1 MPTYYETIK
10 PHKDELKVVVMHIV
24 DDQTLR
30 QNYVILVNYRMDY
43 GLVTENLRHFGTTS
57 HKKLRKKVGG
67 FKRVL
72 GRRHLKLV
80 RTDNSLGYTRLIYEL
95 V

>member
-1 MPTYYETIK
+1 MATYYEAIK
-10 PHKDELKVVVMHIV
+10 PHKDELRVVVMHIV

-30 QNYVILVNYRMDY
+30 QNYVILVNYHMDY
-43 GLVTENLRHFGTTS
+43 GLVTESLRHFGTTS
-57 HKKLRKKVGG
+57 PKKLRKKVGR

-72 GRRHLKLV
+72 GRRYLKLV
-80 RTDNSLGYTRLIYEL
+80 RTDNSLGYTRLVYEL